1 MESRKRSLAKSI
13 SWQILHMTVVAGVAF
28 LITGEWEIAG
38 LLAIL
43 ELFWETAAF
52 YLHERA
58 WARWGKKIK

>member
-1 MESRKRSLAKSI
+1 
-13 SWQILHMTVVAGVAF
+13 MTVVAGVAF